1 MSEQNYIQQ
10 AMKQAINDKI
20 FQKRF
25 RGQPPAGIM
34 STVVP
39 PEGQWNPPE
48 NIKEAAQ
55 WLRSHTEQAG
65 QK

>member
-1 MSEQNYIQQ
+1 MSEQDYIQQ

-20 FQKRF
+20 FHKRF
-25 RGQPPAGIM
+25 RGQPPAGIR

-48 NIKEAAQ
+48 HIKEAAQ
-55 WLRSHTEQAG
+55 WLKQHD
-65 QK
+65 QKIV